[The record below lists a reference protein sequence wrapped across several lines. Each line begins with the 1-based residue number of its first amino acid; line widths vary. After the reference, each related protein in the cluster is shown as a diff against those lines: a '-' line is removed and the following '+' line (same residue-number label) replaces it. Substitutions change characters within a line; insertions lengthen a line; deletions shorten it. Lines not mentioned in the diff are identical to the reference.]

1 MPRTASLTRRTKET
15 EITLS
20 LSLDG
25 GKTDI
30 DTGIGFFD
38 HMLTALAVHGGLGL
52 TVKAKGD
59 LNVDGHHTV
68 EDVGLVLGQA
78 LAEALGDKAG
88 IARFGQARVPMDEA
102 LADAA
107 LDLAGRPCLR
117 FDVPVPQARA
127 GDYDTCLTE
136 EFWRAVCQ
144 KAGLTLHLSA
154 YGGNAHHVTEAVFKA
169 TARALRQAVKAE
181 GGGIPSTKGVL

>member
-1 MPRTASLTRRTKET
+1 VTRRTQET

-25 GKTDI
+25 GATAL

-52 TVKAKGD
+52 TVQAKGD
-59 LNVDGHHTV
+59 LRVDGHHTV

-88 IARFGQARVPMDEA
+88 IARFGKARVPMDEA

-107 LDLAGRPCLR
+107 LDIGGRPYLR
-117 FDVPVPQARA
+117 FDAPAPQARI

-136 EFWRAVCQ
+136 EFLRALCQ

-154 YGGNAHHVTEAVFKA
+154 YGTNAHHVTEAVFKA
-169 TARALRQAVKAE
+169 VARALREAVRPE
-181 GGGIPSTKGVL
+181 GRGVPSTKGVL